1 MHLKL
6 QVVLL
11 CIGTAGPE
19 FPGVD
24 TKDTP
29 RPPAQSVQTSA
40 GLNGTDTED
49 KDTLPE
55 PLAQDGG
62 VPPVEL
68 STIQPRPDVTSGS
81 GQDGFLN

>member
-1 MHLKL
+1 M
-6 QVVLL
+6 
-11 CIGTAGPE
+11 
-19 FPGVD
+19 D

-62 VPPVEL
+62 VPEL
-68 STIQPRPDVTSGS
+68 TTIQPRPDVTSGS
-81 GQDGFLN
+81 GRDGFLN

>member
-1 MHLKL
+1 MHLNCKL
-6 QVVLL
+6 SYL
-11 CIGTAGPE
+11 CIGAAGPE
-19 FPGVD
+19 FPSVD

-62 VPPVEL
+62 VPPAEL
-68 STIQPRPDVTSGS
+68 TTIQPRPDVTSGS
-81 GQDGFLN
+81 GQDGFFN